1 MHLPENTVIAVADGE
16 KLNLFQNEGDASNIK
31 LRALPEPEVDSSKIS
46 SGGRHSSSA
55 ANPDDSQQEEDGFG
69 KGVAEM
75 LNKQVLDGK
84 IKSLVIIAAP
94 RTLGELRKGYH
105 KSLSEVLLGEID
117 KDLTGHSVQDIEKV
131 LAAA

>member
-1 MHLPENTVIAVADGE
+1 ME
-16 KLNLFQNEGDASNIK
+16 KSSACFKTRVTLQISNSG
-31 LRALPEPEVDSSKIS
+31 ALPEPEVDSSKIS
-46 SGGRHSSSA
+46 PGGHHSSTA

-75 LNKQVLDGK
+75 LNKQVLDGE
-84 IKSLVIIAAP
+84 IKNLVIVAAP
-94 RTLGELRKGYH
+94 RTLGGLRNGYH

-117 KDLTGHSVQDIEKV
+117 KDLAGHLIQDIEKA